1 MSDLRAVIVE
11 GSLFRRMWSALRR
24 SFLTILICLPS
35 VLVIGTTLVLWGV
48 AASTSHD
55 QLIASYQ
62 REAERTG
69 QAKDHARSGICFE
82 RLTSLEPTR
91 KDFQFRLAQEL
102 SALGDAELATT
113 LLTRLAPIDEPG
125 YPEAQVWR
133 ATRLLQGEIDRN
145 DLTDAELHLKQA
157 INGQPD
163 NPTARRLLGQL
174 YFRVG
179 RLEEAERQLVQ
190 VVQRHPEVRLLL
202 STIAR
207 EQGKREQSLSW
218 AKSAEKHYRELLT
231 SNPNIIQARA
241 LLSASLGLQ
250 DDFPSAVQVLT
261 DGLARDNAEG
271 LRNALGE
278 LYARWYDVRS
288 KDAPEDLGG
297 RLAVL
302 EQGLRHDPANL
313 ALMDRISHLMGDDSK
328 EAEKARAVLREL
340 LTTGKA
346 TAGAHFVLGIDAY
359 RRQKLEEA
367 RFHWEHALEIAPRFA
382 AVANN
387 LAWLLADGDN
397 ADLERALAL
406 IDAALQSNPGQ
417 PEFHGTRGHVL
428 VRLKRW
434 REAVREIEV
443 GLAANSNNP
452 ELQSDFADA
461 YDGLGLPHLARPY
474 RDKAQAIRADAARKR
489 SEPGKP

>member
-1 MSDLRAVIVE
+1 MSDVREAIVE
-11 GSLFRRMWSALRR
+11 DSLFKRIWIALRR

-69 QAKDHARSGICFE
+69 EAEDHARSGICFE

-91 KDFQFRLAQEL
+91 KEFQFRLAQEL
-102 SALGDAELATT
+102 SAVGDAELAAT
-113 LLTRLAPIDEPG
+113 LLTRLAPLDEPG
-125 YPEAQVWR
+125 YPDAQVWR

-145 DLTDAELHLKQA
+145 DVADAELHLKQA
-157 INGQPD
+157 INGQAD
-163 NPTARRLLGQL
+163 NPVARRILGQL

-190 VVQRHPEVRLLL
+190 VVQRQPEVRLLL
-202 STIAR
+202 SVISR

-231 SNPNIIQARA
+231 SNPDDTQARVF
-241 LLSASLGLQ
+241 LSGSLSLQ
-250 DDFPSAVQVLT
+250 DDFPAAVQVLT
-261 DGLARDNAEG
+261 DGLARDDDRS
-271 LRNALGE
+271 LRVALGE
-278 LYARWYDVRS
+278 LHVRWYDVRS

-313 ALMDRISHLMGDDSK
+313 ALMDRINRLMGDDPK

-346 TAGAHFVLGIDAY
+346 TAGAHFVLGIDAH
-359 RRQKLEEA
+359 RRQKLDEA
-367 RFHWEHALEIAPRFA
+367 RFHWEHALETAPRFT

-387 LAWLLADGDN
+387 LAWLLADGDK
-397 ADLERALAL
+397 ADPERALAL
-406 IDAALQSNPGQ
+406 IDAALQTNPGQ
-417 PEFHGTRGHVL
+417 PEFHGTRGRVL

-443 GLAANSNNP
+443 GLAANPNNA

-461 YDGLGLPHLARPY
+461 YDGLGLPHLAKPY
-474 RDKAQAIRADAARKR
+474 RDKAQALRAEAARKP